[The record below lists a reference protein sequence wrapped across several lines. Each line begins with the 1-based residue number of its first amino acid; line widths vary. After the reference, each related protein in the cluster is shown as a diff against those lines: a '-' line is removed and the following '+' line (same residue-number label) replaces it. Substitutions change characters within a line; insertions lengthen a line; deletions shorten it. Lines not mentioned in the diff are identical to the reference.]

1 MSSDAS
7 AVAPL
12 TTPDKNENPGAD
24 GARRGT
30 DGFAFIFPSLPG
42 VSLRFEETSELKK
55 LNNTENG
62 RGLFSGK
69 AVSLNLQGESQGKGW
84 IKK

>member
-1 MSSDAS
+1 MAR
-7 AVAPL
+7 
-12 TTPDKNENPGAD
+12 GAEQAD
-24 GARRGT
+24 LRL
-30 DGFAFIFPSLPG
+30 FFPSLPG